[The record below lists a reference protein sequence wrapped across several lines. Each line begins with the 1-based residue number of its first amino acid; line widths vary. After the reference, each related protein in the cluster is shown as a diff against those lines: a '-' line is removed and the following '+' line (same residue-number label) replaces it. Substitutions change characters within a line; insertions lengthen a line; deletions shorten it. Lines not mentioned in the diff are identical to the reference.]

1 MVDLRLLGTTIM
13 AVEWARRW
21 AHGSGGYRAELLLT
35 ALDAHA
41 VCRGE
46 RVDVKI
52 NCHCDAALGG

>member
-35 ALDAHA
+35 ALDADA

-52 NCHCDAALGG
+52 NCH